1 MTDEQWQDADNHAL
15 QMLIHGEATD
25 EHDDRGRPIKG
36 DTLLLLV
43 NAGEGDVKFT
53 VPDAPGGARGVWVAV
68 IDTAHPRGHAV
79 KEHTMTVA
87 PYSLVLL
94 RFGTDRRMTLEVE
107 PLHQKAEAVQ

>member
-1 MTDEQWQDADNHAL
+1 
-15 QMLIHGEATD
+15 
-25 EHDDRGRPIKG
+25 
-36 DTLLLLV
+36 
-43 NAGEGDVKFT
+43 
-53 VPDAPGGARGVWVAV
+53 VAV

-79 KEHTMTVA
+79 REHTMTVA